1 MAHDLT
7 FWQDGDRF
15 VIGRASWQTARSRT
29 YIVADA
35 YSRCELR
42 QQMAFWAA
50 QPLNEI
56 EAAKRASET
65 PYRFEAA
72 CDAGAFGVAW

>member
-1 MAHDLT
+1 MASDLT

-15 VIGRASWQTARSRT
+15 VIGRASWQNCYSRT

-35 YSRCELR
+35 YSRRELR
-42 QQMAFWAA
+42 EQMAHWRGR
-50 QPLNEI
+50 PLNEI

-65 PYRFEAA
+65 PYRFETA
-72 CDAGAFGVAW
+72 CDHGAFGVAW